1 MLNVIRCC
9 SYGISTLKDIMTLI
23 KPIRNANLL
32 IPYEKLLIAVFHAF
46 SYVRWKHNTQE
57 NGWNTAKDYTDYTDC
72 LQSVEK

>member
-46 SYVRWKHNTQE
+46 SYVRWKHNT
-57 NGWNTAKDYTDYTDC
+57 
-72 LQSVEK
+72 